1 MSYRQALVRPLRVQ
15 AKGLYVNPLTG
26 SSMTMQ
32 QAMTEGR
39 VLMEFVSKKKI
50 REEKKS
56 YGLVTIRITKETRPY
71 TITSEPLFFFFFF

>member
-1 MSYRQALVRPLRVQ
+1 MQ

-71 TITSEPLFFFFFF
+71 TITSETFFFFLFLIFK